1 MTFSADPKQE
11 YELRKTLHEGLVEFY
26 RKTQAA
32 FDEIDAA
39 VEKEQKNIEG
49 GDDKKTL
56 QIEVAGEI
64 SEATESQ
71 KNSVEEMITEGMQE
85 TKISLEAVESG
96 GREDSSLQAE
106 LPESESQ
113 GHQEIE
119 GTLKTGE
126 EQLAEE
132 GNANSEEL
140 RTTSVIDDILN
151 DVLTVPDIT
160 VQGEDALEAKTKE
173 GAVGDEVNALNYDNW
188 VAYRDQEMAKKY
200 EIKKHHATL
209 RWKIQ
214 LVLGPGDVWHPA
226 NRKASVAVYVREL
239 GLSKH
244 AKQRLLAL
252 VGKRYKSPQD
262 ELTIVSERFISYSTL
277 SLHTLELHVFYIY
290 KIFFDG
296 VSN

>member
-1 MTFSADPKQE
+1 MHRPYTFLLIVHTDPKQE

-39 VEKEQKNIEG
+39 VEKEQNNIEESDG
-49 GDDKKTL
+49 KEAL
-56 QIEVAGEI
+56 QIEGET
-64 SEATESQ
+64 SGATEGQ
-71 KNSVEEMITEGMQE
+71 MESVEGIITEGKE
-85 TKISLEAVESG
+85 VKISLEAVDSSG
-96 GREDSSLQAE
+96 GEEASVQVE
-106 LPESESQ
+106 LRESESQ
-113 GHQEIE
+113 SHLEGDEALKIGQE
-119 GTLKTGE
+119 LSV
-126 EQLAEE
+126 EE
-132 GNANSEEL
+132 GKDDSEEL
-140 RTTSVIDDILN
+140 TTTSVIDDILN

-160 VQGEDALEAKTKE
+160 VEGENALETKLKEDAF
-173 GAVGDEVNALNYDNW
+173 GDEVNALNYDKW

-226 NRKASVAVYVREL
+226 NRKASVSVYVREL

-244 AKQRLLAL
+244 AKKRLLAL

-262 ELTIVSERFISYSTL
+262 ELTIVSERY
-277 SLHTLELHVFYIY
+277 
-290 KIFFDG
+290 
-296 VSN
+296 VSHYMYT